1 MKYRLLSSTSLRSKC
16 NNSSKSIHATFSSNY
31 CYRSTEKEKAY
42 QGKINELIHDLSNIK
57 EEKEN

>member
-1 MKYRLLSSTSLRSKC
+1 MKCRLLSSISLKSKC
-16 NNSSKSIHATFSSNY
+16 SNSSKSIHASNSY
-31 CYRSTEKEKAY
+31 YRSTEKEKAY